1 MRKKEIIIAIKI
13 MLLKV
18 IIKRINKYGNNYLK
32 DTWQVNKGDTFIL
45 GGDFKQVEFKVVE
58 TDPEK
63 FCVVDSQTVIFDER
77 KQNIRE
83 DEERE
88 DGGCPRKKKEMIIIN
103 HCFNDC

>member
-32 DTWQVNKGDTFIL
+32 DAWQVNKEDTFIL

-58 TDPEK
+58 TDPENFVLLILK
-63 FCVVDSQTVIFDER
+63 L
-77 KQNIRE
+77 
-83 DEERE
+83 
-88 DGGCPRKKKEMIIIN
+88 
-103 HCFNDC
+103 